1 MKFEYGKALKLKDN
15 ITLKFYVDGV
25 YPSGQLG
32 YKEPHYKILF
42 DEAYL
47 VIAES
52 LAEVLFEIKN
62 VDEKKIE
69 TKEPINLK
77 KLNKDDL
84 IALAAQID
92 TTGDLTKLRKEQ
104 LIEIIEKK

>member
-15 ITLKFYVDGV
+15 IKLKFYVDGI

-52 LAEVLFEIKN
+52 LAKVLFEIKD
-62 VDEKKIE
+62 VDEIKDV
-69 TKEPINLK
+69 TKEPVNLK